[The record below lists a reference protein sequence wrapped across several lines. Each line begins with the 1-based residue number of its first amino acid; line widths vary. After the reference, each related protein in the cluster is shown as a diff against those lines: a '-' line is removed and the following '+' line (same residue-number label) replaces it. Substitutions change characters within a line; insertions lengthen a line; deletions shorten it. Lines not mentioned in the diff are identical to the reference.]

1 MRVKPATCL
10 CNLAVSV
17 LSPTSYAKHSAIQGY
32 TGYVNIV
39 KEAATLEQSVYRDLD
54 QLRKRLRAGH
64 STN

>member
-39 KEAATLEQSVYRDLD
+39 KEAATL
-54 QLRKRLRAGH
+54 G
-64 STN
+64 